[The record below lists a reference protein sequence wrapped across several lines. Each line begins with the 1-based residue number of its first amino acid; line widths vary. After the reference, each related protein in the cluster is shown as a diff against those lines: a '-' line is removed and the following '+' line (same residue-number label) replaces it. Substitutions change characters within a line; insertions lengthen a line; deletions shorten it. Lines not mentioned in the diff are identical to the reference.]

1 VKSKTCRSSISGR
14 IIVSFRHLDGFK
26 ARSNTAP
33 VRRTPLNLALLLVF
47 LACAL
52 VGGGFFDGHV
62 GQL

>member
-1 VKSKTCRSSISGR
+1 
-14 IIVSFRHLDGFK
+14 
-26 ARSNTAP
+26 

-47 LACAL
+47 LASAL